1 MNGKGVGKGI
11 ISGANTLYAVG
22 LAFLGIAVM
31 FMFGFI
37 LVGSLTYQVEQ
48 GNIPVSNQT
57 NSSVQSVEDDFES
70 VRSSASSAQTAI
82 IGFVVLAV
90 IIMIIVGIGI
100 LKMNKG
106 KGGSGKADF

>member
-11 ISGANTLYAVG
+11 MEGANVLYGVG
-22 LAFLGIAVM
+22 LAFLGLAVM

-37 LVGSLTYQVEQ
+37 LVGSLSYQVAE
-48 GNIPVSNQT
+48 GNIPVTDQT
-57 NSSVQSVEDDFES
+57 NTSVASVEDDFES

-82 IGFVVLAV
+82 IGFIVLAV

-100 LKMNKG
+100 LKIKG
-106 KGGSGKADF
+106 KGGSGADF